1 MTEWWQAI
9 DASCFAGDD
18 RVGAGIRG
26 VVLVAP
32 LGVGLEF
39 VVEVA
44 GGVVLLLGVL
54 EVFEEVGVE
63 DGGGDFVVP
72 GGPLAEV
79 DGAAALGAEGDF
91 GGVEGNEFF
100 ADGAVEGF
108 GHDDCS
114 VIRLLLAGLG
124 FMCGPL
130 VQSFE
135 GEREKKQVPRFGSA

>member
-1 MTEWWQAI
+1 M
-9 DASCFAGDD
+9 
-18 RVGAGIRG
+18 
-26 VVLVAP
+26 LVPP

-63 DGGGDFVVP
+63 DGGRDFVVA

-79 DGAAALGAEGDF
+79 DGAAALGAEWDF

-100 ADGAVEGF
+100 ADGAVERF
-108 GHDDCS
+108 GHGDGHAWLILQGSSTRREGVAYGQAEARCDARS
-114 VIRLLLAGLG
+114 QAGVFLIAALI
-124 FMCGPL
+124 FL
-130 VQSFE
+130 SHNL
-135 GEREKKQVPRFGSA
+135 SAHLPNT